1 MTRTT
6 TYLLA
11 GGALAALLL
20 LAGKSSSSSRGG
32 GGTQPPAPSPNVDP
46 NVAILRA
53 QLANLLKQA
62 DLAPGTVDPTTMLL
76 LADQLDAAGL
86 HDEAGA
92 LRAKAGQILPP
103 VPRPNM

>member
-11 GGALAALLL
+11 GGAIAALFL
-20 LAGKSSSSSRGG
+20 LAKGPSSG
-32 GGTQPPAPSPNVDP
+32 QAPAPGPQPGPAPAPNP
-46 NVAILRA
+46 NLDILRA
-53 QLANLLKQA
+53 QLQNLLTQA

-86 HDEAGA
+86 HAEAA
-92 LRAKAGQILPP
+92 TLRAKAGQILPP
-103 VPRPNM
+103 VPRPAI